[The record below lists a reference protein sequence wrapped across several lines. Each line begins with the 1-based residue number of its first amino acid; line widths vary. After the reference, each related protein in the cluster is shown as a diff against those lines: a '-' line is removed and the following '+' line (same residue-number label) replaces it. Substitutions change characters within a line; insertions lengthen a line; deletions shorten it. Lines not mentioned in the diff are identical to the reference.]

1 MFPNFF
7 LRLAHEIAEVAKPVQ
22 SDLEQELRR
31 NLKLR
36 RELGVQAAKA
46 KDESA
51 NQLGSTVNQAK
62 TPPDDL
68 ETLRLE
74 LKLRR
79 AMNAAA
85 PSKDDVEMPLLL
97 LANSCAL

>member
-1 MFPNFF
+1 MFSNF
-7 LRLAHEIAEVAKPVQ
+7 LSLAHKIAEVAKPVQ

-51 NQLGSTVNQAK
+51 DQLGSIVNQAK
-62 TPPDDL
+62 TAPDDL

-79 AMNAAA
+79 AMNAAGPIPGDA
-85 PSKDDVEMPLLL
+85 ETPLLL
-97 LANSCAL
+97 SA